1 MWNKIFKIRYLI
13 VLIVV
18 IAIIAILIVVSRYMV
33 SRSEKSIDVDKGRI
47 ERLASMVE
55 LCSVEIYNEMPVV
68 DTVHNKVIFAIQKQ
82 RGSIS
87 FNMENLQADM
97 SGDTIRVILPP
108 EVVKLRE
115 STDNNSWRVIDTKA
129 TGPFSLIRRN
139 KISLEEENA
148 VKRKVIKR
156 SVKALYENGTVARA
170 RAEGAHNLKM
180 LLENIYRKPVEI
192 IDYSPEGSSRP

>member
-170 RAEGAHNLKM
+170 RSEGAHNLKM